1 MAMRSKLFEK
11 IGINGMD
18 LGIILIVMLV
28 LLIIA
33 FVLIIVNNVKLKK
46 LQAKYDSF
54 MEGKDAKT
62 LEDTIITRFKEVDVL
77 ISENKK
83 KTKQIN
89 EINEILLTTFQKKGI
104 VKYDAFHE
112 MGGKLS
118 FALVMLD
125 KEDNGFV
132 INAMHSREGCY
143 TYIKEI
149 IKGESYIPLGTEEKE
164 ALDKALGNDLDI
176 K

>member
-1 MAMRSKLFEK
+1 MTSKLFEK
-11 IGINGMD
+11 LGINGMD
-18 LGIILIVMLV
+18 LGIILIVLLL
-28 LLIIA
+28 LLIVA
-33 FVLIIVNNVKLKK
+33 FVLIIMNNIKINKM
-46 LQAKYDSF
+46 QNKYESF
-54 MEGKDAKT
+54 MKGKDAKS
-62 LEDTIITRFKEVDVL
+62 LEDSIVKRFKEVDAL
-77 ISENKK
+77 IQENKK
-83 KTKQIN
+83 KTAQIE
-89 EINEILLTTFQKKGI
+89 EINEILLTAFQKKGI

-149 IKGESYIPLGTEEKE
+149 IRGESYIPLGTEEKE
-164 ALDKALGNDLDI
+164 ALDKALGRDLEI

>member
-1 MAMRSKLFEK
+1 MQSKLFEK
-11 IGINGMD
+11 MGISGMD
-18 LGIILIVMLV
+18 MGIVMIVMLV

-33 FVLIIVNNVKLKK
+33 FILIIVNNVKIRNLR
-46 LQAKYDSF
+46 AKYEEF
-54 MEGKDAKT
+54 MEGKDAKS
-62 LEDTIITRFKEVDVL
+62 LEDTILKRFKQVDTL
-77 ISENKK
+77 IAENKK
-83 KTKQIN
+83 KTAQIE

-125 KEDNGFV
+125 KEDTGFV

-149 IKGESYIPLGTEEKE
+149 IRGESYIPLGTEEKE
-164 ALDKALGNDLDI
+164 ALDKALGKDLDV

>member
-1 MAMRSKLFEK
+1 MKSKLFEK
-11 IGINGMD
+11 IGISGMD
-18 LGIILIVMLV
+18 LGIVLIILLV
-28 LLIIA
+28 LLIVA

-46 LQAKYDSF
+46 LQSKYDVF

-62 LEDTIITRFKEVDVL
+62 LEDVIIKRFKEVDNL

-83 KTKQIN
+83 KTEQIDIIN
-89 EINEILLTTFQKKGI
+89 ETLLTTFQKKGI

-125 KEDNGFV
+125 KEDTGFV

-149 IKGESYIPLGTEEKE
+149 IRGESYIPLGTEEKE
-164 ALDKALGNDLDI
+164 ALDKALGKDL
-176 K
+176 

>member
-1 MAMRSKLFEK
+1 MDYTLLEK
-11 IGINGMD
+11 MGLGGMD
-18 LGIILIVMLV
+18 LSYLLIGMAAVILI
-28 LLIIA
+28 LLILVI
-33 FVLIIVNNVKLKK
+33 VLFRKLSSM
-46 LQAKYDSF
+46 LSKYEKF
-54 MEGKDAKT
+54 MQGKDGKS
-62 LEDTIITRFKEVDVL
+62 LESQLMV
-77 ISENKK
+77 ISEDNRFLKNSVEQDKK
-83 KTKQIN
+83 DIRKIYKN
-89 EINEILLTTFQKKGI
+89 LEITFQKAGLN
-104 VKYDAFHE
+104 KYDAFHE

-149 IKGESYIPLGTEEKE
+149 IKGESYIPLGKEEKE
-164 ALDKALGNDLDI
+164 ALDKAMGKDLEI

>member
-1 MAMRSKLFEK
+1 MKSKLFEK
-11 IGINGMD
+11 IGIAGMD
-18 LGIILIVMLV
+18 LGIILLV
-28 LLIIA
+28 LLLLLVIA
-33 FVLIIVNNVKLKK
+33 FIFIILNNIKIKK
-46 LQAKYDSF
+46 LVKTYDEF
-54 MEGKDAKT
+54 MKGKDAKS
-62 LEDTIITRFKEVDVL
+62 LEGVIRERFKDIDIL
-77 ISENKK
+77 IKEDKK
-83 KTKQIN
+83 KTKKID
-89 EINEILLTTFQKKGI
+89 EINEVLLSTFQKKGI

-149 IKGESYIPLGTEEKE
+149 IKGESYIPLGKEEKE
-164 ALDKALGNDLDI
+164 ALDKAMGKDLEI

>member
-1 MAMRSKLFEK
+1 MKSKLFEK
-11 IGINGMD
+11 IGIS
-18 LGIILIVMLV
+18 GIDIGIVLIVMLV
-28 LLIIA
+28 LIILAFILII
-33 FVLIIVNNVKLKK
+33 LNNMKIKK
-46 LQAKYDSF
+46 LYEKYDSF

-62 LEDTIITRFKEVDVL
+62 LEDTIIKRFKQVDTL
-77 ISENKK
+77 IAENNKK
-83 KTKQIN
+83 TTQIE

-125 KEDNGFV
+125 KEDTGFV

-149 IKGESYIPLGTEEKE
+149 IRGESYIPLGTEEKE
-164 ALDKALGNDLDI
+164 ALNKALGKDLD
-176 K
+176 

>member
-1 MAMRSKLFEK
+1 
-11 IGINGMD
+11 MD
-18 LGIILIVMLV
+18 LGIILIILLL
-28 LLIIA
+28 LLITA
-33 FVLIIVNNVKLKK
+33 FVLIILNNIKIRKM
-46 LQAKYDSF
+46 QDKYEEF
-54 MEGKDAKT
+54 MSGKDAKS
-62 LEDTIITRFKEVDVL
+62 LEEVILKRFKEVDTL
-77 ISENKK
+77 IKENKK
-83 KTKQIN
+83 KTTQIE
-89 EINEILLTTFQKKGI
+89 EINEILLTSFQKKGV

-132 INAMHSREGCY
+132 INSMHSREGCY

-149 IKGESYIPLGTEEKE
+149 IRGESYIPLGTEEKE
-164 ALDKALGNDLDI
+164 ALDKALGKDLDI

>member
-1 MAMRSKLFEK
+1 MTSKLFEK
-11 IGINGMD
+11 MGINGMD
-18 LGIILIVMLV
+18 LGIVLIVML
-28 LLIIA
+28 I
-33 FVLIIVNNVKLKK
+33 LIIVAFVMLVLSNKK
-46 LQAKYDSF
+46 IKALEEKYESF
-54 MEGKDAKT
+54 MKGKDAKS
-62 LEDTIITRFKEVDVL
+62 LEDTILKRFKQIDTLV
-77 ISENKK
+77 SENEK
-83 KTKQIN
+83 KTTQLE
-89 EINEILLTTFQKKGI
+89 EINEILTTTFQKKGV

-132 INAMHSREGCY
+132 INSMHSREGCY

-149 IKGESYIPLGTEEKE
+149 IGGESYIPLGTEEKE
-164 ALDKALGNDLDI
+164 ALDKALGKDLEI

>member
-1 MAMRSKLFEK
+1 MTSKLFEK

-18 LGIILIVMLV
+18 LGIVLIIMLV
-28 LLIIA
+28 LIIVA
-33 FVLIIVNNVKLKK
+33 FVLIILNNKK
-46 LQAKYDSF
+46 IKVLEAKYESF
-54 MEGKDAKT
+54 MKGKDAKS
-62 LEDTIITRFKEVDVL
+62 LEDTILKRFKEVDILV
-77 ISENKK
+77 SENEK
-83 KTKQIN
+83 KTSQIQ
-89 EINEILLTTFQKKGI
+89 EINEILTATFQKKGV

-132 INAMHSREGCY
+132 INSMHSREGCY

-149 IKGESYIPLGTEEKE
+149 IGGESYIPLGTEEKE
-164 ALDKALGNDLDI
+164 ALDKALGKDLEL

>member
-1 MAMRSKLFEK
+1 MSSKLFEEL
-11 IGINGMD
+11 GISGMD
-18 LGIILIVMLV
+18 LGVILIVLSV
-28 LLIIA
+28 LLITVT
-33 FVLIIVNNVKLKK
+33 VLLILNIVKVKK
-46 LQAKYDSF
+46 LNEKYETF
-54 MEGKDAKT
+54 MQGKDAKS
-62 LEDTIITRFKEVDVL
+62 LEETIMKRFKEVDVL

-83 KTKQIN
+83 KTKQIE

-125 KEDNGFV
+125 KEDTGFV

-149 IKGESYIPLGTEEKE
+149 IRGESYIPLGTEEKE
-164 ALDKALGNDLDI
+164 ALDKALGKDLEI